1 MKIKGLAETVG
12 KPGPRAV
19 AAFIIL

>member
-1 MKIKGLAETVG
+1 MKIKGLGETVG
-12 KPGPRAV
+12 KPGPRAA